1 MKLKKIASLALA
13 GIMAVSM
20 LTACGE
26 GTGNGNSGSSS
37 SGNTNTS
44 TGISAEVLN
53 MSVFRN
59 SKVVTAVDSSSLN
72 DAVKTAAAIAGN
84 NNNAAGVDF
93 LDELDNT
100 VCAGYGDDMLKA
112 AKAKMGTAKHVYDE
126 ADGWEY
132 VQNVADNDDHTMYNM
147 YVIAQNLGDDVIK
160 QKVADKLSDIYDQIG
175 VVNPKLADSYNYEV
189 SVAMADWQ
197 VGKDAD
203 SSKDGVIV
211 GIAVTLRYDAA
222 AFN

>member
-53 MSVFRN
+53 MSAFRS

-72 DAVKTAAAIAGN
+72 DAVKAAAAIAGSGNSAATLNDLTELKN
-84 NNNAAGVDF
+84 N
-93 LDELDNT
+93 T
-100 VCAGYGDDMLKA
+100 YGSYSLDMLNA
-112 AKAKMGTAKHVYDE
+112 AKAKMGTAKYVYDE
-126 ADGWEY
+126 TDEWKY
-132 VQNVADNDDHTMYNM
+132 VQNIADNDDHTVYNM
-147 YVIAQNLGDDVIK
+147 YVIAQNLGDEVIK
-160 QKVADKLSDIYDQIG
+160 QKVANKLEGIYNAIE